1 MVGAPG
7 TANWTYDARREDFE
21 MDSVKLEEL
30 AELKREFRENFPW
43 KREAIVTM
51 AYSVVGLATLVS
63 LSVVAIL
70 ASYIGGDPV
79 LWVCIAGFSGL
90 APILVTRTLVTNSR
104 LQRVQAHLIWM
115 HEELLHLARTHEE
128 PPGLMRTQEEPPPVN
143 AAENEAAPPPTA
155 S

>member
-1 MVGAPG
+1 
-7 TANWTYDARREDFE
+7 

-30 AELKREFRENFPW
+30 AELKREFRESFPW

-51 AYSVVGLATLVS
+51 AYSVVGLATLVL

-70 ASYIGGDPV
+70 ASYLGGDAV
-79 LWVCIAGFSGL
+79 LWVTIAGFSGL

-104 LQRVQAHLIWM
+104 LQRVQAHSIWL
-115 HEELLHLARTHEE
+115 HEEVLQ
-128 PPGLMRTQEEPPPVN
+128 LMRMQEEAMQAIRMRDELLAVRNTPDDAEPAEPVP
-143 AAENEAAPPPTA
+143 AD